1 MFEHSEAFI
10 ISSISWLR
18 LIIESIGALV
28 IAFGILVAVIG
39 FIRMLGSK
47 QSDGFTRV
55 RINFAHYLALGLEFQ
70 LGADILST
78 AVAPTWE
85 QIGKLAA
92 IAVIRTGLNFF
103 LMREMNETQE
113 HPPVSTTK
121 PSQRTA

>member
-1 MFEHSEAFI
+1 MFEHSETLI
-10 ISSISWLR
+10 ISAISWLR
-18 LIIESIGALV
+18 LIIESLGALV
-28 IAFGILVAVIG
+28 IAFGIIVAVFG
-39 FIRMLGSK
+39 FIRLLGSK

-103 LMREMNETQE
+103 LMREMNESRGPTLE
-113 HPPVSTTK
+113 TSTRLGEK
-121 PSQRTA
+121 

>member
-1 MFEHSEAFI
+1 MLEHSEAFI

-85 QIGKLAA
+85 QTRRHRRDPHRAQLLPDA
-92 IAVIRTGLNFF
+92 R
-103 LMREMNETQE
+103 NER
-113 HPPVSTTK
+113 ST
-121 PSQRTA
+121 

>member
-1 MFEHSEAFI
+1 MFEHSETLI
-10 ISSISWLR
+10 ISAISWLR
-18 LIIESIGALV
+18 LIIESVGALV
-28 IAFGILVAVIG
+28 IAFGIVIAIIG
-39 FIRMLGSK
+39 FIRVLGNR
-47 QSDGFTRV
+47 QGDGFTRV

-103 LMREMNETQE
+103 LMREMNESRE
-113 HPPVSTTK
+113 HRPVPPVSK
-121 PSQRTA
+121 